1 MLAMESRFA
10 QRMGYQETRPVPDV
24 TIVRSHIPAGAI
36 GRLDAEVERLRS
48 AETSPDD
55 FKFQMYTTL
64 TENLRQRKP
73 IMIAPIVEDK
83 IVYPLV
89 AILTHRNPEGTG
101 SAERSFG
108 AMSNDGE
115 ILIDH
120 LFSGDDHQ
128 GEENMRDDYIKSLKE
143 HLKQGHR
150 LQLFPPRLL
159 A

>member
-1 MLAMESRFA
+1 MESRFA

-36 GRLDAEVERLRS
+36 GRLDAEVERLRG
-48 AETSPDD
+48 AETSPDNN

-73 IMIAPIVEDK
+73 IMIAPVVVDK
-83 IVYPLV
+83 TVYPLV
-89 AILTHRNPEGTG
+89 VILTHRNPEGTG

-108 AMSNDGE
+108 AMTTDGE

-128 GEENMRDDYIKSLKE
+128 EESNMRDDYIKSLKE

-150 LQLFPPRLL
+150 LKLFPPRLL